1 MSAYDALD
9 GSRYDAR
16 PTFHKASS
24 AAAWGRVGE
33 PEAEVVKAPPPKSEP
48 TTRVAPCAA
57 RALPGLVVA
66 DGVCS
71 VEDQEV
77 PADAVRCRRGE
88 RGYWLPARRG
98 ERGSRWRQSR
108 APFR

>member
-9 GSRYDAR
+9 GTRYDAR

-33 PEAEVVKAPPPKSEP
+33 PEVVKAPPPKSAP
-48 TTRVAPCAA
+48 TTRVAPCAS
-57 RALPGLVVA
+57 RELPGLVVT

-71 VEDQEV
+71 VEDQEE
-77 PADAVRCRRGE
+77 PADAVRCPSGRE
-88 RGYWLPARRG
+88 RVQGGGWARQRLH
-98 ERGSRWRQSR
+98 
-108 APFR
+108 